1 MEIPTAI
8 IVELVV
14 EEVINLLKPT
24 KCCLWS
30 KRKYDKLLK
39 KFKRGESERQIRIQD
54 VIEKISKEKK
64 IEISDI

>member
-1 MEIPTAI
+1 MEVPVAI
-8 IVELVV
+8 VVELVI

-39 KFKRGESERQIRIQD
+39 KFQKSKPEREIRIQD

-64 IEISDI
+64 IEFSDI